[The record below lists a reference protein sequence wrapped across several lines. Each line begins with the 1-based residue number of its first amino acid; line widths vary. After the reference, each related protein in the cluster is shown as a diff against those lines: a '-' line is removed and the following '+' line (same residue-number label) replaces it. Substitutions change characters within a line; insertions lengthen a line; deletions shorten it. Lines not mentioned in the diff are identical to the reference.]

1 MPDSAFGDLWGLRNT
16 GQNAGLAGADIDVLG
31 AWQRSEGLGVTV
43 AVVDTGINA
52 DHEDLT
58 GQLASTKAELEGVP
72 GIDDDGNGYVDDVKG
87 WDFLGRDNVA
97 QDGSGHGTHV
107 AGTLA
112 AAGGNGLGVVGVAP
126 RAKVLPLRVL
136 GDDGKGTMSAVASA
150 FDYAG
155 DLGVRVVNA
164 SVGGAYSAAVRTAIA
179 AHPDTLYVVAAG
191 NDTLDADTASGA
203 FPCALPE
210 PNVVCV
216 GATDNR
222 DALARLLELRSDRG
236 RSVRARRQHRLDEQ
250 GRGQRLRIDERH
262 LDGGTARVRSGRAR
276 TRCRPGGLDGRAAP
290 GAAERGRRQAGA
302 GWAVGD
308 RRPVEREPRR
318 DGRSSHPEPRRRPRR
333 PRHRTPAAR
342 RPRARAPVATPTP
355 AASECDAGRR
365 CCRRSSSAARCG
377 RSRAG

>member
-1 MPDSAFGDLWGLRNT
+1 M
-16 GQNAGLAGADIDVLG
+16 LG

-72 GIDDDGNGYVDDVKG
+72 GIDDDRNGYVDDVQG
-87 WDFLGRDNVA
+87 WDFIGRDNVA

-191 NDTLDADTASGA
+191 NDAARRRHRLRRLPLRAAGA
-203 FPCALPE
+203 QRRLRR
-210 PNVVCV
+210 
-216 GATDNR
+216 R
-222 DALARLLELRSDRG
+222 DRQPR
-236 RSVRARRQHRLDEQ
+236 RARRASPTSE
-250 GRGQRLRIDERH
+250 
-262 LDGGTARVRSGRAR
+262 
-276 TRCRPGGLDGRAAP
+276 
-290 GAAERGRRQAGA
+290 
-302 GWAVGD
+302 
-308 RRPVEREPRR
+308 
-318 DGRSSHPEPRRRPRR
+318 RPRSICSR
-333 PRHRTPAAR
+333 PA
-342 RPRARAPVATPTP
+342 
-355 AASECDAGRR
+355 
-365 CCRRSSSAARCG
+365 
-377 RSRAG
+377 

>member
-1 MPDSAFGDLWGLRNT
+1 MTCRTLKVRRPLPITVWMRSILLAASLVLPAAAPATAQADIIVQRTPGADRAELRANAGVEHVRTLGLERADLVTPAAGESLQHALAALRADPDVVFAEVDQPASLARVPDSAFGDLWGLRNT

-31 AWQRSEGLGVTV
+31 AWQHSEGLGVTV

-72 GIDDDGNGYVDDVKG
+72 GIDDDGNGYVDDVQG

-112 AAGGNGLGVVGVAP
+112 AAGVNGLGVVGVAP

-164 SVGGAYSAAVRTAIA
+164 SVGGAYSAGGPHR
-179 AHPDTLYVVAAG
+179 DRR
-191 NDTLDADTASGA
+191 AS
-203 FPCALPE
+203 
-210 PNVVCV
+210 
-216 GATDNR
+216 
-222 DALARLLELRSDRG
+222 
-236 RSVRARRQHRLDEQ
+236 
-250 GRGQRLRIDERH
+250 
-262 LDGGTARVRSGRAR
+262 R
-276 TRCRPGGLDGRAAP
+276 TRST
-290 GAAERGRRQAGA
+290 
-302 GWAVGD
+302 
-308 RRPVEREPRR
+308 
-318 DGRSSHPEPRRRPRR
+318 SS
-333 PRHRTPAAR
+333 
-342 RPRARAPVATPTP
+342 PRATTRSTPTP
-355 AASECDAGRR
+355 PPAPSPAR
-365 CCRRSSSAARCG
+365 CRSPTSSASARPTTAT
-377 RSRAG
+377 RSPAFSNFGATAVDLFAPGVNIVSTSKGAANAYA